1 MSNDPET
8 AVRYDAELL
17 RAVAPRFSG
26 EAGARQKTIID
37 AVGAALDVT
46 LRTYAIDT
54 DLRVAHFVAQICH
67 EAAGLRTT
75 EEFAS
80 GAAYEGR
87 QDLGNTRPGDGQR
100 YKGRGLIQLT
110 GRANYRRYGAILGLD
125 LESDPEVA
133 GDPVISLRI
142 ACEYWRAKRLNA
154 HADRDD
160 LRTITQ
166 LINGGQNGFEDRMSY
181 LAKAKSVLNVTPGAL
196 PPRPVLRRGDR
207 NDDVTALQTRL
218 RFAGEPVGADGDFGG
233 RTEAALQR
241 FQQAHGLAATG
252 VADAA
257 TWATLDEFV

>member
-1 MSNDPET
+1 MP
-8 AVRYDAELL
+8 YDAELL

-26 EAGARQKTIID
+26 ENGARQKTIID
-37 AVGAALDVT
+37 AVGAALDAT
-46 LRTYAIDT
+46 LRTYAIKT
-54 DLRVAHFVAQICH
+54 DLRVAHFAAQICH

-87 QDLGNTRPGDGQR
+87 QDLGNTQPGDGPR

-110 GRANYRRYGAILGLD
+110 GRANYRRYGAILELD
-125 LESDPEVA
+125 LENDPEGA
-133 GDPVISLRI
+133 GEPVTSLRI
-142 ACEYWRAKRLNA
+142 ACEYWKSKHLNF

-160 LRTITQ
+160 VRTITQ
-166 LINGGQNGFEDRMSY
+166 LINGGQNGFDDRKSF
-181 LAKAKSVLNVTPGAL
+181 LAKAKSVLNVVPGAL
-196 PPRPVLRRGDR
+196 PPRPVLRRGDK

-218 RFAGEPVGADGDFGG
+218 RLAGEPVGTDGDFGG

-241 FQQAHGLAATG
+241 FQQNKGLAATG

-257 TWATLDEFV
+257 TWAALEAFV